1 MHIENTHRDDSLK
14 NASAAKIHLYNSPES
29 GAALR
34 SVAQKNNIYTNKEL
48 YRKFALTVGDI
59 ILGFYKIEDTVPL
72 LQQELGLEP
81 RAAALLGADVLDF
94 LAPLSDPQFVI
105 PNQTEVSSPDRVA
118 DVNLFT
124 HTAAHI
130 EPAVSVLAHAS
141 PILSVL
147 TSNPAYAQP
156 ISPKRPGA
164 LPNPYTAPELRTM
177 AADMAETSHSQTAYT
192 PVLTNDAPVYSSQ
205 QPSVRTPLSE
215 LPTYHNP
222 SAPHQSVQPIA
233 PLEPPRWG
241 A

>member
-1 MHIENTHRDDSLK
+1 MVTKDIRNQTFEKGNAVQQFLYADSSCGLK
-14 NASAAKIHLYNSPES
+14 QIAI
-29 GAALR
+29 
-34 SVAQKNNIYTNKEL
+34 AQKNNFHTNKDL

-59 ILGFYKIEDTVPL
+59 ILGFYKVEDTVPL
-72 LQQELGLEP
+72 LQQELALDP
-81 RAAALLGADVLDF
+81 RAAALLGTDVLDF

-105 PNQTEVSSPDRVA
+105 PNQTEVSSPARVA